1 MLNKTFY
8 KLTNVQKNI
17 LELEMVNGAG
27 TPVNHILSLMKLK
40 GRLDENILIKT
51 INKIIEVNDAFRLK
65 FIKDGY
71 SYYQYVSE
79 YEFVPIKTL
88 YQDNE
93 DISEIIEEYQ
103 SKHISLNKLYIFSIL
118 YTPNYTYIFYKSHH
132 IISDAWSA
140 TQVAEQIKKK

>member
-71 SYYQYVSE
+71 SSYQ
-79 YEFVPIKTL
+79 
-88 YQDNE
+88 
-93 DISEIIEEYQ
+93 
-103 SKHISLNKLYIFSIL
+103 
-118 YTPNYTYIFYKSHH
+118 
-132 IISDAWSA
+132 
-140 TQVAEQIKKK
+140 